1 MAEEESLQQ
10 LYEVISVCYG
20 KVSRHLPVLKRQ
32 ATAAAGS
39 VSRQAQADREGA
51 RERRDDRE
59 ARDGSNDDSKEESD
73 SWQLMQGVE
82 QPMPNHLRNAIM
94 DHVTD
99 KMVESVERISW
110 IFEAVEGE
118 GDLCAEAQ
126 WDEGDNKK

>member
-1 MAEEESLQQ
+1 
-10 LYEVISVCYG
+10 
-20 KVSRHLPVLKRQ
+20 
-32 ATAAAGS
+32 
-39 VSRQAQADREGA
+39 
-51 RERRDDRE
+51 
-59 ARDGSNDDSKEESD
+59 
-73 SWQLMQGVE
+73 MQGVE